1 MKRAKTIAAV
11 IAAAAL
17 LGGLIY
23 LYKSGMLMRI
33 DWRAAVI

>member
-1 MKRAKTIAAV
+1 MKVIKVIAAV

-23 LYKSGMLMRI
+23 LYKSGVLMRI

>member
-23 LYKSGMLMRI
+23 LYKSCDMKEY
-33 DWRAAVI
+33 

>member
-1 MKRAKTIAAV
+1 MKVIKVIAAV

-23 LYKSGMLMRI
+23 LYKSGLLMQI
-33 DWRAAVI
+33 DWQAAII

>member
-23 LYKSGMLMRI
+23 LYKSGLLMQI
-33 DWRAAVI
+33 DWQAAII